1 MGKDYLKVVTVIVTY
16 NGSKWIRQ
24 CINSLQ
30 ISNVITDI
38 FVVDNGS
45 VDDTVSLLKSYP
57 DIILYESKTNLG
69 FGQANNIGMRYA
81 LENNYDYV
89 FLLNQDAW
97 AENDTL
103 GTLIRISISNKE
115 YGILS
120 PLHYYSDQKS
130 LEYNFSVQFSPW
142 FCKEIISD
150 YVTKNQNEMKDIYP
164 LNFINAAA
172 WLIPKK
178 TLEIVGGFDP
188 LFFHYGED
196 NNYCHRVKYH
206 DFKIGI
212 VPSTK
217 IYHDCLD
224 ANNNREQNIEERLRK
239 FELDTKTNLAN
250 INVDVNRIKIL
261 GLAFK
266 KFFLSLFFVFR
277 LKMNDAIFHFLAFKV
292 VFQNCNRIIES
303 RNKNFVSRSN
313 YLSN

>member
-1 MGKDYLKVVTVIVTY
+1 MDKNNLRILTIIATY
-16 NGSKWIRQ
+16 NGSRWIRK
-24 CINSLQ
+24 CIDSIQ
-30 ISNVITDI
+30 SSNIVTDI
-38 FVVDNGS
+38 FAIDNAS
-45 VDDTVSLLKSYP
+45 NDDTVLVLKSYP
-57 DIILYESKTNLG
+57 NIILHENKDNLG

-97 AENDTL
+97 VENDTL
-103 GTLIRISISNKE
+103 NALMSISISNKD

-130 LEYNFSVQFSPW
+130 LEYNFSVQLSPW
-142 FCKEIISD
+142 FCKDIMSD
-150 YVTKNQNEMKDIYP
+150 YVTKNQKEMKAIYP
-164 LNFINAAA
+164 LNFVNAAA

-188 LFFHYGED
+188 LFFQYGED

-206 DFKIGI
+206 GFKIGV

-224 ANNNREQNIEERLRK
+224 VNNNKRQNIEDQLSK
-239 FELDTKTNLAN
+239 FELETKTSFAN
-250 INVDVNRIKIL
+250 INTDVNKIKIV

-266 KFFLSLFFVFR
+266 KFILCLVFVFR
-277 LKMNDAIFHFLAFKV
+277 LKITDARFHFLAFRA
-292 VFQNCNRIIES
+292 VFKNCNRIIES
-303 RNKNFVSRSN
+303 RNKNFISRPN

>member
-1 MGKDYLKVVTVIVTY
+1 MEKNNLKILTIIVTY
-16 NGSKWIRQ
+16 NGSKWIKR
-24 CINSLQ
+24 CIDSIQL
-30 ISNVITDI
+30 SNRSTDV

-45 VDDTVSLLKSYP
+45 VDDTVFLLKSYP
-57 DIILYESKTNLG
+57 GIILYESKTNLG

-81 LENNYDYV
+81 VENSYDYV

-97 AENDTL
+97 TENDTL
-103 GTLIRISISNKE
+103 STLMSISISDKE

-142 FCKEIISD
+142 FCKDIISD
-150 YVTKNQNEMKDIYP
+150 YVTKNQNEMKNIYP

-178 TLEIVGGFDP
+178 TLETVGGFDP

-206 DFKIGI
+206 GFKIGI
-212 VPSTK
+212 VPFAK

-224 ANNNREQNIEERLRK
+224 ANNNREQNIEEQLRK

-250 INVDVNRIKIL
+250 INMDVNKIKIL

-266 KFFLSLFFVFR
+266 KFILSLFFVFR
-277 LKMNDAIFHFLAFKV
+277 LKINDARFNFLAFIV
-292 VFQNCNRIIES
+292 VLKNLNRIIES
-303 RNKNFVSRSN
+303 RNKNFISRSN

>member
-1 MGKDYLKVVTVIVTY
+1 VTY
-16 NGSKWIRQ
+16 NGSVWIKK
-24 CINSLQ
+24 CIDTILCSIVPN
-30 ISNVITDI
+30 DI
-38 FVVDNGS
+38 FVIDNAS
-45 VDDTVSLLKSYP
+45 ADDTVFILKKYP
-57 DIILYESKTNLG
+57 NIILYESNNNLG

-97 AENDTL
+97 TEKDTL
-103 GTLIRISISNKE
+103 STLMSISISNNE

-130 LEYNFSVQFSPW
+130 LEYNFSVQLSPW
-142 FCKEIISD
+142 FCKDIISD

-206 DFKIGI
+206 GFKIGV
-212 VPSTK
+212 VPTTK
-217 IYHDCLD
+217 IYHDCFGT
-224 ANNNREQNIEERLRK
+224 NNNKGQNVEEQLRK
-239 FELDTKTNLAN
+239 FELDTKTNFAN
-250 INVDVNRIKIL
+250 INMDVNRLKII
-261 GLAFK
+261 GFAFK
-266 KFFLSLFFVFR
+266 KFILCLFFVFR
-277 LKMNDAIFHFLAFKV
+277 LKIADARFHFLGFRFV
-292 VFQNCNRIIES
+292 IENCNRIIES
-303 RNKNFVSRSN
+303 RNKNFISSSN
-313 YLSN
+313 YLSNYKTATTNR